1 MYKYIITG
9 GNRLIGETY
18 ASGSKNASLPILA
31 ATIINGKKNYL
42 YNVPDIKDVKI
53 TLEIL
58 EKIGCKVE
66 KYKNTVIIDS
76 SSINKTTIPD
86 KLMRELRASII
97 IVGALLARFKS
108 ASFSHPGGCEI
119 GARPIDLHL
128 DNFKKIGIKID
139 ENSRY
144 IDCKCDRIETKNI
157 DLDFPSVGATE
168 NLILASVLGNH
179 EVIINN
185 AAMEPEIVDLANF
198 LNNSGA
204 KIFGAGTNLIKIV
217 GVKETNEVS
226 YKIMPDRIEV
236 ASLLI
241 AGAITKGNIKISN
254 VVPEHMSA
262 LLNKLEQIGCKLVKL
277 PDKIILSNNKRLQAI
292 DIKTMPY
299 PGFPTDMQPLFS
311 TLLTTCEGTSIVN
324 ENIFENRFKFMNE
337 IERMGAKIT
346 IEGRTMI
353 ISGVDRLYGA
363 EVESTDLRGSASLI
377 IAGLAAQGITKVG
390 KLEYLLRGY
399 ENFDTKLNKL
409 GSNIIKEKV
418 GE

>member
-1 MYKYIITG
+1 MDRYIITG
-9 GNRLIGETY
+9 GNRLVGETY

-31 ATIINGKKNYL
+31 ATIINGKRNYL
-42 YNVPDIKDVKI
+42 HNVPDIEDVKI

-66 KYKNTVIIDS
+66 KDKNTIIIDS
-76 SSINKTTIPD
+76 SSINKITIPD
-86 KLMRELRASII
+86 ELMRKLRASII
-97 IVGALLARFKS
+97 IVGALITRFK
-108 ASFSHPGGCEI
+108 AAKFSHPGGCAI

-128 DNFKKIGIKID
+128 NNFRKIGIKID

-168 NLILASVLGNH
+168 NLILASVLGEH

-198 LNNSGA
+198 LNKSGA
-204 KIFGAGTNLIKIV
+204 KICGAGTNLIKIT
-217 GVKETNEVS
+217 GVKETKEVS
-226 YKIMPDRIEV
+226 FKIMPDRIEI

-241 AGAITKGNIKISN
+241 AGAITKGHIKINN
-254 VVPEHMSA
+254 VVPEHISA
-262 LLNKLEQIGCKLVKL
+262 LLNKLEQMGCKLEKL
-277 PDKIILSNNKRLQAI
+277 PDSIILSNNKRLESI

-299 PGFPTDMQPLFS
+299 PGFPTDIQPLIS
-311 TLLTTCEGTSIVN
+311 TLLTTCNGTSIVK

-337 IERMGAKIT
+337 IERMGAKIKVD
-346 IEGRTMI
+346 GKTMI
-353 ISGVDRLYGA
+353 ITGVDRLYGA
-363 EVESTDLRGSASLI
+363 EVESTDLRGSASMV
-377 IAGLAAQGITKVG
+377 IAGLAAQGITKVK
-390 KLEYLLRGY
+390 KLEYLFRGY
-399 ENFDTKLNKL
+399 ECFDTKLNKL
-409 GSNIIKEKV
+409 GANIIKEKV